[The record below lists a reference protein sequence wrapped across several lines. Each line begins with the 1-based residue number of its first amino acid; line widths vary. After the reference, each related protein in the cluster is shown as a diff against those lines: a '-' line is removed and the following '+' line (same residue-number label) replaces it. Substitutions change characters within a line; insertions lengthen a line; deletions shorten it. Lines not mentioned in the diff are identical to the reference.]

1 MHRRIYKEYEELQ
14 KANETELGV
23 KMVGDNIH
31 KWKAFIK
38 GPTGTPYDGAIF
50 KFNIEFPTDYPLK
63 PPKLHFTT
71 PVWHP
76 NFDEDSGSICLD
88 ILKSEWSPALSVHKV
103 LISVIS
109 LLNDPN
115 PHSPLNGLAAQ
126 QYMSRPAEFAK
137 AVKDWVAKHGAK
149 TTEL

>member
-50 KFNIEFPTDYPLK
+50 KFDIEFPSDYPLK
-63 PPKLHFTT
+63 PPKLRFTT

-76 NFDEDSGSICLD
+76 NFDEDSGAICLD

-126 QYMSRPAEFAK
+126 QYMNRPAEFAK
-137 AVKDWVAKHGAK
+137 AVNDWVAKHGA
-149 TTEL
+149 TSTDL

>member
-14 KANETELGV
+14 KAGETELGV
-23 KMVGDNIH
+23 KMIDDNIY
-31 KWKAFIK
+31 KWHAFIK
-38 GPTGTPYDGAIF
+38 GPAGTPYEGAIF
-50 KFNIEFPTDYPLK
+50 KFDIGFPNDYPLK
-63 PPKLHFTT
+63 PPQLKFTT

-76 NFDEDSGSICLD
+76 NFDEESGAICLD

-115 PHSPLNGLAAQ
+115 PLSPLNGLAAQ
-126 QYMSRPAEFAK
+126 QYMSSRQEFDRVVREWV
-137 AVKDWVAKHGAK
+137 VKHSAP